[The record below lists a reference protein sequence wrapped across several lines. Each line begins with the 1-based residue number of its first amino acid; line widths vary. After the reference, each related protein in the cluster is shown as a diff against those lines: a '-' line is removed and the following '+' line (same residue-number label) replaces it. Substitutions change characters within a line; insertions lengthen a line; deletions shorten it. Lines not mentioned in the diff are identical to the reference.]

1 MEMEIERKI
10 ALLHAAAGAAL
21 GVIFGL
27 YVNTP
32 ELTLLSVL
40 ILGFIL
46 SYPLKILS
54 MKFFNLSSEE
64 FVLKDW
70 LGKGYFIFLTVWL
83 MVWVFLYNL
92 R

>member
-10 ALLHAAAGAAL
+10 ALLHAFAGVAL
-21 GVIFGL
+21 GVAFGL
-27 YVNTP
+27 YLNTP

-40 ILGFIL
+40 LLGFIL

-54 MKFFNLSSEE
+54 MKFFNLSSED
-64 FVLKDW
+64 FTLKEW
-70 LGKGYFIFLTVWL
+70 LGKGYFIFLTVWI
-83 MVWVFLYNL
+83 MVWVFTYNL